1 MAAKIVTA
9 KTIGTPDDPAMFDFR
24 IEKTSL
30 EKIRGIDWFRSDLFV
45 YLVQCSGAVCFGLF
59 SKQTQLNL
67 NKYLYCRDC
76 LTW

>member
-45 YLVQCSGAVCFGLF
+45 YPFSVSAVVQCVLVCF
-59 SKQTQLNL
+59 Q
-67 NKYLYCRDC
+67 NKLS
-76 LTW
+76 

>member
-24 IEKTSL
+24 KKNSL

-45 YLVQCSGAVCFGLF
+45 YPFSVSTVVQCVLVCF
-59 SKQTQLNL
+59 Q
-67 NKYLYCRDC
+67 NKLS
-76 LTW
+76 